1 MCVDLSRTFA
11 FILWMASGFLVRRG
25 CLELQTSKFHH
36 GGIHIRAALRLGQSP
51 KERKKA
57 MEFRPAAFSCASH
70 MAEKFGFVCCCGRIG
85 LETVTAPLTRLPL
98 FAVVLMRREV
108 LYNPLAARRV
118 IDFCKALVV
127 VAHTARQFIT
137 AVM

>member
-1 MCVDLSRTFA
+1 VS
-11 FILWMASGFLVRRG
+11 SGLLDFGV
-25 CLELQTSKFHH
+25 
-36 GGIHIRAALRLGQSP
+36 
-51 KERKKA
+51 
-57 MEFRPAAFSCASH
+57 ASH
-70 MAEKFGFVCCCGRIG
+70 IAENERVPI
-85 LETVTAPLTRLPL
+85 RLLLQNWAGNDGALDKAAAL

-108 LYNPLAARRV
+108 LYNPARCV